1 MKTQK
6 PRIAI
11 VAGGYSGER
20 EVSLRSAAT
29 IIKNIDTTLFSP
41 YLVRLS
47 KELWEV
53 QVEETWLPIDLNHF
67 SFILGGNESVI
78 ETALFTSKDK
88 GEVVAVYG
96 EPCSLY
102 LYLP

>member
-29 IIKNIDTTLFSP
+29 IIKNIDRTLFSP
-41 YLVRLS
+41 YLIRLS
-47 KELWEV
+47 RDLWEV
-53 QVEETWLPIDLNHF
+53 EVEDTWLPIDRNHF
-67 SFILGGNESVI
+67 SFSMG
-78 ETALFTSKDK
+78 DK
-88 GEVVAVYG
+88 E
-96 EPCSLY
+96 
-102 LYLP
+102 

>member
-1 MKTQK
+1 MKTPK

-29 IIKNIDTTLFSP
+29 IIKNIDRTLFSP

-47 KELWEV
+47 RDLWEV
-53 QVEETWLPIDLNHF
+53 QMEDTWLPIDRDHF
-67 SFILGGNESVI
+67 SFSVG
-78 ETALFTSKDK
+78 D
-88 GEVVAVYG
+88 
-96 EPCSLY
+96 
-102 LYLP
+102 